1 MKMRLITLSVLGAFV
16 LLLVAAQSEDPVSK
30 ELVRLR
36 QDLANLQLR
45 VGRLEHAGGVPVA
58 SVSATGS
65 AHDDTKPVRMMVV
78 GGINQVTA
86 GDDNQDEIDDLQ
98 QDIDGLQQTVDVHR
112 DRAEEAIGYRYRDG
126 VGGGY
131 GRGSRAGELISQH
144 QISDRYATHLANKKQ
159 KLDRLQAAQ
168 DQNKQIIHGHDGN
181 TIITLTTKSDLS
193 STLKNISIGDVVT
206 WSGQRGSADES
217 SETWR
222 IDTLKKV
229 DVD

>member
-36 QDLANLQLR
+36 QDLADLQLR
-45 VGRLEHAGGVPVA
+45 VGRLEHAGGVPATSA
-58 SVSATGS
+58 S
-65 AHDDTKPVRMMVV
+65 HDDTMPVRAMVV
-78 GGINQVTA
+78 GGISQVPA

-126 VGGGY
+126 YGGGY
-131 GRGSRAGELISQH
+131 GRGSRAGELVSQH
-144 QISDRYATHLANKKQ
+144 QISDRYATHLANKKD

-168 DQNKQIIHGHDGN
+168 NQKRQIIHGHEGT
-181 TIITLTTKSDLS
+181 TIITLTTKSDFS
-193 STLKNISIGDVVT
+193 STLKNINIGDVVT

-222 IDTLKKV
+222 IDTLSKV

>member
-36 QDLANLQLR
+36 QDLASLQLR
-45 VGRLEHAGGVPVA
+45 VGRLEHAGGLPATVA
-58 SVSATGS
+58 S
-65 AHDDTKPVRMMVV
+65 HDDTTPVRTMVV
-78 GGINQVTA
+78 GGINQMTA
-86 GDDNQDEIDDLQ
+86 GDDKQDEIDDLQ

-112 DRAEEAIGYRYRDG
+112 DRAEGAVGYRYRDG
-126 VGGGY
+126 VGGGD

-144 QISDRYATHLANKKQ
+144 QMSDRYATHLANKKQ

-168 DQNKQIIHGHDGN
+168 NQQKQIIHGHEGT
-181 TIITLTTKSDLS
+181 TIITLTTKSDFS
-193 STLKNISIGDVVT
+193 STLKNIAIGDVVT
-206 WSGQRGSADES
+206 WTGQRGSADAS

-222 IDTLKKV
+222 IDTISKV

>member
-1 MKMRLITLSVLGAFV
+1 MKIRLITLSVLGALV

-45 VGRLEHAGGVPVA
+45 VGRLEHAGGVPVTG
-58 SVSATGS
+58 VSATGS
-65 AHDDTKPVRMMVV
+65 SHDDTMPVRAMVV
-78 GGINQVTA
+78 GGINQVPA

-98 QDIDGLQQTVDVHR
+98 DDIDGLQQTVDVHR
-112 DRAEEAIGYRYRDG
+112 DRAEEAVGYRYRDG
-126 VGGGY
+126 YGSY
-131 GRGSRAGELISQH
+131 GRGSRAGELVSQH
-144 QISDRYATHLANKKQ
+144 QISDRYATHLANKKE

-168 DQNKQIIHGHDGN
+168 NQHKQIIHGHEGT

-193 STLKNISIGDVVT
+193 STLKNINIGDVVT
-206 WSGQRGSADES
+206 WSGQRGSADEN

-222 IDTLKKV
+222 IDTLSKV